1 VREYVLAA
9 IAGIWLAD
17 GLSLLL
23 APRFVVERLREAQ
36 QQQPSLWTWQWL
48 SVMTGIALLIA
59 GWALPLQPLW
69 QLTALVMIAK
79 GTLLAAGPGRWRETL
94 VSWGLSR
101 EDVDYRFVGLSLCT
115 LAVLLLHALGWL
127 PHASPS

>member
-1 VREYVLAA
+1 MKDYVLAA

-17 GLSLLL
+17 GLSLLI
-23 APRFVVERLREAQ
+23 APRFVVERLREAL

-48 SVMTGIALLIA
+48 SVMAGTALLTA
-59 GWALPLQPLW
+59 GWSLPLQPLW
-69 QLTALVMIAK
+69 LLTALAMIGK
-79 GTLLAAGPGRWRETL
+79 GTLLAAGPGRWREKL

-101 EDVDYRFVGLSLCT
+101 EDVDYRFVGLGLCA

-127 PHASPS
+127 PHNNPS